1 MTRSGRR
8 AAIWAIIA
16 GTVLASCGGGS
27 GAGSGAAGFVPASA
41 PGSAAA
47 PGLTA
52 APASVPG
59 LPFATAPIRAS
70 PSGSAGA
77 TAAPALV
84 ASASAELAGYRVT
97 ITTDRTEFRA
107 ADAVPISTTLTYLG
121 PAAASA
127 WWGSGS
133 GPIRFLVE
141 QLDGPLRTGGL
152 MTADCGGP
160 HPMPRGV
167 GSTIPFVKSGSA
179 TDMPD
184 GWFDDPQIHLPP
196 GLWRITAETAFDL
209 ATVCGGEDIQMDASL
224 VLRVDP

>member
-1 MTRSGRR
+1 
-8 AAIWAIIA
+8 
-16 GTVLASCGGGS
+16 
-27 GAGSGAAGFVPASA
+27 
-41 PGSAAA
+41 
-47 PGLTA
+47 
-52 APASVPG
+52 VPG
-59 LPFATAPIRAS
+59 LPFATAPAPSAR
-70 PSGSAGA
+70 SGSAEA

-84 ASASAELAGYRVT
+84 ASASAELAGYRTT
-97 ITTDRTEFRA
+97 IATDRTVFRA
-107 ADAVPISTTLTYLG
+107 ADAVPITTTLTYVG

-141 QLDGPLRTGGL
+141 QLDGPIRTGGL

-167 GSTIPFVKSGSA
+167 ASTVPFVKSGPA
-179 TDMPD
+179 TGVPD

-209 ATVCGGEDIQMDASL
+209 ATVCGGGDILMDASL
-224 VLRVDP
+224 VIRVDP